1 MSDSPF
7 QELRN
12 TRTGTTGAE
21 VFSRLADLLRERKDY
36 HKLFDALCL
45 MKKHAMGLPLGKPT
59 SFEDV
64 PAARRDEF
72 EQTYMSAAREVGQLL
87 LADNK
92 PAQAFIYFHAIR
104 ETEPIRAAIEQF
116 PIPRET
122 SEASEEMLEL
132 ALFKN
137 VHPVKGIQ
145 IMLRTHGTCSTITAL
160 DQSFARLPPEDRSA
174 CAALMVNTL
183 HGELLASVQREV
195 SQKMPFAPPA
205 KTLRELIAGREW
217 LFAENNYHIDVSHL
231 HATVRFARSLS
242 HEQHANELTLACDLT
257 EYASQLAP
265 QFQYAGE
272 PPFQDYYP
280 AHREFFKVL
289 LNVDRD
295 AALGYFQK
303 QLASEPDAPDQAL
316 IAYVL
321 VDLLVRIDRFN
332 DAIPI
337 AEQYLLTGD
346 EDFAAAFT
354 ELCEKAGRFDVLE
367 RTAEVRGDLV
377 TFATALVRQP

>member
-1 MSDSPF
+1 
-7 QELRN
+7 
-12 TRTGTTGAE
+12 
-21 VFSRLADLLRERKDY
+21 
-36 HKLFDALCL
+36 
-45 MKKHAMGLPLGKPT
+45 MGLPLGKPT

-64 PAARRDEF
+64 PPAWRDEF
-72 EQTYMSAAREVGQLL
+72 EQTYMAAAREVGALL
-87 LADNK
+87 LAVNK
-92 PAQAFIYFHAIR
+92 PGQAFIYFHAIR
-104 ETEPIRAAIEQF
+104 ETEPIRELIDKF
-116 PIPRET
+116 PVPRES
-122 SEASEEMLEL
+122 SEASEEILEL

-160 DQSFARLPPEDRSA
+160 DQSFARLPTEDRAA

-205 KTLRELIAGREW
+205 KTLRELSAGREW

-242 HEQHANELTLACDLT
+242 PLTHARELALASDLT
-257 EYASQLAP
+257 EYARQLAP

-289 LNVDRD
+289 LDEDRESGL
-295 AALGYFQK
+295 AYFQK
-303 QLASEPDAPDQAL
+303 QLEAEPDAPDQAL
-316 IAYVL
+316 IAYVI
-321 VDLLVRIDRFN
+321 VDLLVRIDRFA
-332 DAIPI
+332 DAVPI

-346 EDFAAAFT
+346 EDFAAAFA
-354 ELCEKAGRFDVLE
+354 ELCERAGRFDVLE
-367 RTAEVRGDLV
+367 RTAEARGDLV
-377 TFATALVRQP
+377 TFATALVQQK

>member
-7 QELRN
+7 QDLRDR
-12 TRTGTTGAE
+12 RTHGSGE
-21 VFSRLADLLRERKDY
+21 DVFGRLAMLLRERKDY

-45 MKKHAMGLPLGKPT
+45 QKKQAMGLPLGKPT

-72 EQTYMSAAREVGQLL
+72 EQTYMGAAREVGQLL
-87 LADNK
+87 LADGK
-92 PAQAFIYFHAIR
+92 PSQAFIYFHAIR
-104 ETEPIRAAIEQF
+104 ETEPIREAVEKF
-116 PIPRET
+116 VIPRET

-132 ALFKN
+132 ALFKS

-160 DQSFARLPPEDRSA
+160 DQSFSRMPPEDRAA
-174 CAALMVNTL
+174 CAAIMVNTL

-205 KTLRELIAGREW
+205 KTLRELIAGRDW

-242 HEQHANELTLACDLT
+242 PGAKELDLACDLT

-289 LNVDRD
+289 LNTDRD
-295 AALGYFQK
+295 AALDYFHK
-303 QLASEPDAPDQAL
+303 QLAAEPDAQDQAL
-316 IAYVL
+316 IAYVI
-321 VDLLVRIDRFN
+321 VDLLVRIDRFA
-332 DAIPI
+332 DAVPI
-337 AEQYLLTGD
+337 AEQYLLNSD
-346 EDFAAAFT
+346 EEFAAAFA

-367 RTAEVRGDLV
+367 RTAETRGDLV
-377 TFATALVRQP
+377 TFATALVQQS